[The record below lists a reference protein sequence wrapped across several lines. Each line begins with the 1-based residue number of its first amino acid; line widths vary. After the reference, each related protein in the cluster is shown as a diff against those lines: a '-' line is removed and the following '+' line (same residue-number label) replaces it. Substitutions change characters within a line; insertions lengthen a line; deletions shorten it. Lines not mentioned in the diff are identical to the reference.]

1 MILFDSF
8 RASTALLVIS
18 LFILNPSPAVYAQ
31 GNPISIA
38 FGSCLKQNKP
48 QPVWKQIAAQAP
60 DVFLFMGDNVY
71 IDSTDP
77 KVMAAAYQQLGKNPL
92 FKEFRETTPI
102 LPIWDDHDYGA
113 DDAGKDFTGKQD
125 SKAAFLKFFGIPKD
139 DSRSQRDGLYHAETL
154 HSGDRT
160 IQIILLDTRWFRDVP
175 TTQSGNAAASI
186 LGAEQWHWIQEKLK
200 EKAELHIIASS
211 IQVIPETHKWEKWAN
226 FPAERQRLLD
236 MIRQTQA
243 NVIILSGDR
252 HLGEISMLPKAQTGL
267 EYDLVEV
274 TASGL
279 NSALGWLNGDEKNPY
294 RIGKNFRKDH
304 FGLLKINSVPNGIK
318 ISSSIID
325 ADSGSPVCSH
335 DIEFPD

>member
-1 MILFDSF
+1 MILFDSL
-8 RASTALLVIS
+8 RTSTALLVIS
-18 LFILNPSPAVYAQ
+18 LFILNPSPPAYAQ
-31 GNPISIA
+31 ENPITIA

-77 KVMAAAYQQLGKNPL
+77 KVMATAYKKLGKNPL
-92 FKEFRETTPI
+92 FKEFRKTTPI
-102 LPIWDDHDYGA
+102 LPIWNDHDYGA
-113 DDAGKDFTGKQD
+113 DDAGKNFAGKQA
-125 SKAAFLKFFGIPKD
+125 SKTAFLKFFGIPQD
-139 DSRSQRDGLYHAETL
+139 DPRSQRDGLYYAEIL

-175 TTQSGNAAASI
+175 ATQSGNADASI
-186 LGAEQWHWIQEKLK
+186 LGAEQWRWLQEKI
-200 EKAELHIIASS
+200 EEEADLHIIASS

-236 MIRQTQA
+236 MIKRAQA

-252 HLGEISMLPKAQTGL
+252 HLGEISILPQAQTGL
-267 EYDLVEV
+267 DYELVEV

-279 NSALGWLNGDEKNPY
+279 NSAMGWLNGDEKNPY
-294 RIGKNFRKDH
+294 RMAKNYREDH
-304 FGLLKINSVPNGIK
+304 FGLLKINWMPNGIQ
-318 ISSSIID
+318 INSAIID
-325 ADSGSPVCSH
+325 ADSGSPVRSH
-335 DIEFPD
+335 FVEFPD